1 MNPNYTRINA
11 KEALEDENS
20 VFYYYQKLI
29 RLRKENPVFVDGKF
43 DLLLPEDEKI
53 FTYTRTDEHTKMLV
67 CANLRMRKLA
77 AHCLMSGKM
86 GKSGFGIMRM
96 TEKEMY
102 CVHMRR

>member
-1 MNPNYTRINA
+1 M
-11 KEALEDENS
+11 E
-20 VFYYYQKLI
+20 
-29 RLRKENPVFVDGKF
+29 KF

-53 FTYTRTDEHTKMLV
+53 FTYTRTDEHTKDAGM
-67 CANLRMRKLA
+67 CKTLRMRKLA
-77 AHCLMSGKM
+77 VHCLMSGKM